1 MILPEAGGAL
11 PMSRLY
17 LLRHAKA
24 GWAEPG
30 MRDFDRP
37 LEPLG
42 RTDADS
48 IGAAMQARNMIPD
61 LVLCSSAKRCR
72 ETLDWVAR
80 HIGNGRVIFS
90 DSLYSSDAAGYVDFI
105 RETSDADKVLVI
117 GHNPMMEDVA
127 EALSGEGDPHAR
139 SALHG
144 GFPTSALAV
153 IRFLGTLAETAP
165 GNGYLEAFITP
176 ADF

>member
-1 MILPEAGGAL
+1 
-11 PMSRLY
+11 MSRLY

-37 LEPLG
+37 LEPNG

-48 IGAAMQARNMIPD
+48 IGAAMQARSYTPE
-61 LVLCSSAKRCR
+61 LVLCSSARRAR

-80 HIGNGRVIFS
+80 HTGNGRVVYS
-90 DSLYSSDAAGYVDFI
+90 DSLYSTDAAGYVEFI
-105 RETSDADKVLVI
+105 RETADAETVLLV

-127 EALSGEGDPHAR
+127 EALSGDGDPQAR

-153 IRFLGTLAETAP
+153 IRFEGKLSEVAP
-165 GNGYLEAFITP
+165 GKGYLEAFITP
-176 ADF
+176 AEL

>member
-1 MILPEAGGAL
+1 
-11 PMSRLY
+11 MSRLY

-48 IGAAMQARNMIPD
+48 IGSAMREKDMIPD
-61 LVLCSSAKRCR
+61 LVLCSSAKRAR
-72 ETLDWVAR
+72 ETHDWVAR
-80 HIGNGRVIFS
+80 HIGNGRVVFS
-90 DSLYSSDAAGYVDFI
+90 DSLYSTDAAGYVDFI
-105 RETSDADKVLVI
+105 RETADAEEVLVI
-117 GHNPMMEDVA
+117 GHNPMMEDLA
-127 EALSGEGDPHAR
+127 EALSGSGDEHAR
-139 SALHG
+139 HALHG

-153 IRFLGTLAETAP
+153 IRFPGSLAETAP
-165 GNGYLEAFITP
+165 GKGYLEAFITV
-176 ADF
+176 AEL

>member
-1 MILPEAGGAL
+1 
-11 PMSRLY
+11 MSRLF

-37 LEPLG
+37 LEPIG
-42 RTDADS
+42 RTDADA
-48 IGAAMQARNMIPD
+48 IGTLMRASAYIPD
-61 LVLCSSAKRCR
+61 LVLCSSAKRAR
-72 ETLDWVAR
+72 ETWDWVAR
-80 HIGNGRVIFS
+80 HTGNGRVIYS
-90 DSLYSSDAAGYVDFI
+90 DSLYSTDAAGYVDFI
-105 RETSDADKVLVI
+105 RKTAEADDVLLV

-127 EALSGEGDPHAR
+127 MALSGDGDAHAQ
-139 SALHG
+139 STLHS

-153 IRFLGTLAETAP
+153 IRFPGKLSETAP
-165 GNGYLEAFITP
+165 GKGYLEAFLTP